1 MALKSR
7 FGFNT
12 QKFFTALLVSFIAIQ
27 IGSWLLSEFMGYP
40 LLKGGPMLLLFLVV
54 IGLVSLFVLGRKLGD
69 LSMKR
74 DGLFTLLVFGAIIVA
89 FLFLPKYIPQIF
101 SASSME
107 FGDYLKRIIS
117 AIMELSPGGIVPR

>member
-27 IGSWLLSEFMGYP
+27 IGSWLLSELMGYP
-40 LLKGGPMLLLFLVV
+40 LLKGGPMLLLFLVI

-69 LSMKR
+69 LSIKK
-74 DGLFTLLVFGAIIVA
+74 DGLFILLVFGAIIAA
-89 FLFLPKYIPQIF
+89 FIFLPKYIPQIF
-101 SASSME
+101 SIQSLEIKE
-107 FGDYLKRIIS
+107 FLREVIGTI
-117 AIMELSPGGIVPR
+117 AEVGTGVV